1 MNQCMF
7 CDRKLKSIKQLENHE
22 TKCELYSQFIQ
33 KENDGTLKCTKCFR
47 NFDSQRDIFIHM
59 KLKHFLGIV
68 VKNGRKYVRC
78 RQEPFDEKTKHKKLC
93 SKFND
98 FVVKING
105 KWSCKLC
112 DKKSDT
118 QDGIFKHC
126 ILKHE
131 QDHRLSH
138 HSVSLSEVMEVKEKS
153 KMSLVE
159 AFDLL
164 EAQSRTSCPQ
174 PGPSTSERS
183 AARLQ
188 NKSSAQARPGPSRP
202 SKRSLEEMEYDLS
215 DSDSD
220 EIEIQGRT
228 KVSLF
233 QALDYIGDSQ
243 LVVSEPSKEPSKTPG
258 RSSYS
263 PSSKSSLTM
272 VFQKS
277 PSGDFEVSSSSQIKR
292 SKMHRR
298 RNIQVPDSTQ
308 KDVYDFTDEDSTQ
321 ASPYQSYVRSQG
333 SPEQRNP
340 DQTPPI
346 QGTSGHV
353 SSVQMSPVEMSPVE
367 MSPVRE
373 SIAPK
378 TQETHI
384 SRPQISST
392 ERSTLVPESPDYGSS
407 YSYQGSPCVQ
417 DKTQQPSS
425 TQIIL
430 QPSQDSDSD
439 SDIEIIEDIETK
451 EEPLEPYSP
460 PNLVISDVQGSVQE
474 DIFQHS
480 TEDFETQNQGFTGA
494 LTKLYVCD
502 FCDTKFSGENFA
514 IEHLKKF
521 HKIPKNYKD
530 CISIKNL
537 KLG

>member
-1 MNQCMF
+1 MF
-7 CDRKLKSIKQLENHE
+7 CDRKLKSNKQLENHE
-22 TKCELYSQFIQ
+22 TKCELYSRFIQ

-131 QDHRLSH
+131 QDHRVSH

-174 PGPSTSERS
+174 PGPSTSEKR
-183 AARLQ
+183 
-188 NKSSAQARPGPSRP
+188 PSRP
-202 SKRSLEEMEYDLS
+202 PKRSLEEIEYDLS
-215 DSDSD
+215 DSDTDSD

-243 LVVSEPSKEPSKTPG
+243 LVSEPSKELSEEPSKTPG
-258 RSSYS
+258 RSSSS

-277 PSGDFEVSSSSQIKR
+277 PSGDFEVSSSSQIER
-292 SKMHRR
+292 SKKHRR
-298 RNIQVPDSTQ
+298 HNIQVPDSTQ

-346 QGTSGHV
+346 QGTPGHV
-353 SSVQMSPVEMSPVE
+353 SSVQMSPVQMSPVE

-439 SDIEIIEDIETK
+439 SEIEIIEDIESAHKAAASSLSESIPRDYNYCLEENHEENLDIDDDEEEVTDEDENLEDAPAATAPK
-451 EEPLEPYSP
+451 E
-460 PNLVISDVQGSVQE
+460 V
-474 DIFQHS
+474 
-480 TEDFETQNQGFTGA
+480 
-494 LTKLYVCD
+494 
-502 FCDTKFSGENFA
+502 
-514 IEHLKKF
+514 
-521 HKIPKNYKD
+521 
-530 CISIKNL
+530 
-537 KLG
+537 